1 MKYLIIAMLL
11 ILSFNSC
18 KKEIS
23 EPISTTQTTVDEDLY
38 NDTNSTGFEIINAT
52 IDLNK
57 INITISS
64 SGCDGDSW
72 VVGLID
78 SEAIAESNPVQKYF
92 KIKFTNTELCH
103 SIVAKTFSFD
113 LNPSFIDDDF
123 YMNLEGWKGPLL
135 YTE

>member
-23 EPISTTQTTVDEDLY
+23 EPISTT
-38 NDTNSTGFEIINAT
+38 STGFEIINAT